1 MMNNRIQN
9 TTSYSNSSMNQ
20 NNFGS
25 TNNNGVMSSLPTEK
39 EEQKFNKK
47 KFLKLLKDVAK
58 MIYPGDAKA
67 YEVCLYSKL
76 TSTEQ

>member
-1 MMNNRIQN
+1 
-9 TTSYSNSSMNQ
+9 
-20 NNFGS
+20 
-25 TNNNGVMSSLPTEK
+25 MSSLPTEK

>member
-1 MMNNRIQN
+1 MMNNRSAN
-9 TTSYSNSSMNQ
+9 ATNFSHNSANQ

-25 TNNNGVMSSLPTEK
+25 LTNNNANQHPVEK

-58 MIYPGDAKA
+58 LLYPGDPKA
-67 YEVCLYSKL
+67 YEVSLYLKL
-76 TSTEQ
+76 VMPEQ